1 MINNINRLISGQLNI
16 NSTRNKFEQL
26 STIVNSKIDIL
37 MISETKVDET
47 FPATQ
52 FLLQGFCM
60 PFA

>member
-1 MINNINRLISGQLNI
+1 MINNINGLISGQLNI
-16 NSTRNKFEQL
+16 NSMRNKFEQR

-37 MISETKVDET
+37 MISETKLDET

>member
-1 MINNINRLISGQLNI
+1 MINNINRFISGQLNI
-16 NSTRNKFEQL
+16 NSMRNKFEQR

-37 MISETKVDET
+37 MISETKLDET

>member
-16 NSTRNKFEQL
+16 DSMRNKFEQR

-37 MISETKVDET
+37 MISETKLDET

>member
-16 NSTRNKFEQL
+16 NSMRNKSEQR

-37 MISETKVDET
+37 MISETKLDET

>member
-16 NSTRNKFEQL
+16 NSMRNKFEQR

-37 MISETKVDET
+37 MISETKLDET

>member
-1 MINNINRLISGQLNI
+1 MINNINGLISGQLNI
-16 NSTRNKFEQL
+16 NSMRNKFEQR

-37 MISETKVDET
+37 MISETKLDET
-47 FPATQ
+47 FLATQ

>member
-1 MINNINRLISGQLNI
+1 MINNINCLISGQLNI
-16 NSTRNKFEQL
+16 NSMRNKSEQR

-37 MISETKVDET
+37 MISETKLDET

>member
-1 MINNINRLISGQLNI
+1 MINNINSLISGQPNI
-16 NSTRNKFEQL
+16 NSMRNKFEQR

-37 MISETKVDET
+37 MISETKLDET